1 MNRKITAALL
11 AALML
16 LTSGTAIAAPNKTKE
31 DEKQYSGEYTA
42 FEQISEYISDAFID
56 DTYTTEDVMAQGLS
70 KLLENNEPVLVELL
84 KATLES
90 MDDYSEFYTQ
100 EEYKEYQDQLN
111 NTFYG
116 IGITMQKKE
125 NNDYVEITG
134 FTEGNDN
141 AQNAGLRTG
150 DLIYKVN
157 GEDMTGLTT
166 QAVRSKVVGE
176 EGTTVDITVFR
187 GNDEL
192 TFTVKRVAVSTATV
206 SSAIL
211 DGNIGY
217 IRITS
222 FNFDT
227 AGDFAYDL
235 ETMRENNVKKII
247 LDLRDN
253 GGGYVDA
260 AIDVAEEIVP
270 KGKIVDVKF
279 RNKEYNATYTSQ
291 LEKKEFDFVLLVNE
305 YTASASEILASA
317 MQDSKAAQLVGTNT
331 YGKAVIQN
339 LYPLQNGSVFKLTT
353 GQYITRNGR
362 EINKVGLQP
371 DVYVENVTQNVD
383 LDDYTPFDFE
393 TRNALGSSHPN
404 VQAAK
409 ERLKLLGYYDGDTD
423 SPLFD
428 VKFKDALRTF
438 QQVNDIFSYGVL
450 DIPTQEVLD
459 KVFSQVE
466 IMTDYQFD
474 KAYELLGGKTE

>member
-16 LTSGTAIAAPNKTKE
+16 LTSTAAIAAPE
-31 DEKQYSGEYTA
+31 DDEKQYSGEYTA
-42 FEQISEYISDAFID
+42 FEQISDYVSKAFID

-70 KLLENNEPVLVELL
+70 KLLENNEPVLVDLL

-90 MDDYSEFYTQ
+90 MDDYSEFYTA

-116 IGITMQKKE
+116 IGITMEKKE
-125 NNDYVEITG
+125 DSDYVEVTG

-141 AQNAGLRTG
+141 AQNAGLLVG
-150 DLIYKVN
+150 DLIYKVD
-157 GEDMTGLTT
+157 GEYMTGLTT
-166 QAVRSKVVGE
+166 RAVRDKVVGE
-176 EGTTVDITVFR
+176 EGTTVEITVLR
-187 GNDEL
+187 GGEEL
-192 TFTVKRVAVSTATV
+192 TFPIKRVAVSNATV

-211 DGNIGY
+211 EGNIGY

-222 FNFDT
+222 FTFDT
-227 AGDFAYDL
+227 AGDFVYNL

-253 GGGYVDA
+253 GGGYVDS

-279 RNKEYNATYTSQ
+279 RNKEYDATYTSQ
-291 LEKKEFDFVLLVNE
+291 LSKKEFDFVVLVNE
-305 YTASASEILASA
+305 YTASAAEILASA
-317 MQDSKAAQLVGTNT
+317 MQDSKAAKLVGTKT

-339 LYPLQNGSVFKLTT
+339 LYPLQNGSVFKLTA

-362 EINKVGLQP
+362 EINKIGLEP

-383 LDDYTPFDFE
+383 LDDYTPFDLT
-393 TRNALGSSHPN
+393 TRNALGSSHNN
-404 VQAAK
+404 VKAAK
-409 ERLKLLGYYDGDTD
+409 ELKAFGLL
-423 SPLFD
+423 
-428 VKFKDALRTF
+428 RR
-438 QQVNDIFSYGVL
+438 
-450 DIPTQEVLD
+450 
-459 KVFSQVE
+459 
-466 IMTDYQFD
+466 
-474 KAYELLGGKTE
+474 